1 MTSLRVIDW
10 FSGIGGFH
18 LAFSRAGHQIVGA
31 CELNSFVRRV
41 YTRHFGAPAWF
52 PSDINEVDPDDVPE
66 ADLWVAGSPC
76 QGFSRAGLGL
86 GLEDPRS
93 GLLRRL
99 LWLLAQR
106 RPRFF
111 LLENVPGILTANGG
125 RDFGELLATLD
136 WLGYVGA
143 WTTLD
148 ARYFGVAQR
157 RRRVFLVAGAGD
169 GFDPR
174 PLLFE
179 PEGVPGYSPAR
190 REAQTDIAGTL
201 GGGSGARGWC
211 DDFDRSGAFD
221 DEGPGRRAYGR
232 NNTSGAIETA
242 GALTASKSHRF
253 SFENDTF
260 VLEPPMACVT
270 GAVTHALVAEGFDAS
285 EDGVGRGMPIIN
297 APIAFHLTQNPIDS
311 LKSGITPVLGAKS
324 GGMGVFTPPG
334 RVRRLTP
341 RECERLQGFP
351 DGWTCLCRAEPYS
364 TTACTCPDG
373 PRLRALGNAVAVPC
387 IEWIARRFTIYT

>member
-31 CELNSFVRRV
+31 CELNPFTRRV
-41 YTRHFGAPAWF
+41 YAKRFGAPAWF
-52 PSDINEVDPDDVPE
+52 PSDITEVAPNDIPE

-76 QGFSRAGLGL
+76 QGFSHAGLGH
-86 GLEDPRS
+86 GLDDPRS

-99 LWLLAQR
+99 LYLLAQR

-157 RRRVFLVAGAGD
+157 RRRVFLVAGTGD

-190 REAQTDIAGTL
+190 RAPRAGAPEAAGER
-201 GGGSGARGWC
+201 ADVRC
-211 DDFDRSGAFD
+211 RPA
-221 DEGPGRRAYGR
+221 GRQAYGR
-232 NNTSGAIETA
+232 NNTAGPIDTSGT
-242 GALTASKSHRF
+242 LTASKSHRF

-260 VLEPPMACVT
+260 ILEPMCIAEPA
-270 GAVTHALVAEGFDAS
+270 THALTGEGFDAS
-285 EDGVGRGMPIIN
+285 EDGTGCGAPIIN
-297 APIAFHLTQNPIDS
+297 EPVAFHLTQDPIDS
-311 LKSGITPVLGAKS
+311 LKSGVSPALGAKS
-324 GGMGVFTPPG
+324 GGMGLYAPPG

-341 RECERLQGFP
+341 LECERLQGFP
-351 DGWTCLCRAEPYS
+351 DGWTCLCGAEPYS
-364 TTACTCPDG
+364 TLACACPDG
-373 PRLRALGNAVAVPC
+373 PRYRALGNAVAVPC
-387 IEWIARRFTIYT
+387 IEWLAHRFAAYA

>member
-18 LAFSRAGHQIVGA
+18 LAFSRAGHRVVGA
-31 CELNSFVRRV
+31 CEINPFARRV
-41 YTRHFGAPAWF
+41 YAKRLGAPAWF
-52 PSDINEVDPDDVPE
+52 PSDINEVTPDDIPE

-76 QGFSRAGLGL
+76 QGFSHAGLGL
-86 GLEDPRS
+86 GLDDPRS
-93 GLLRRL
+93 GLLRWL
-99 LWLLAQR
+99 LHLLAQR

-125 RDFGELLATLD
+125 QDFGELLATLD

-157 RRRVFLVAGAGD
+157 RRRVFLVAGTG
-169 GFDPR
+169 GGLDPR

-190 REAQTDIAGTL
+190 GAPRAGAPEAAGERVDVCRRP
-201 GGGSGARGWC
+201 S
-211 DDFDRSGAFD
+211 
-221 DEGPGRRAYGR
+221 GRRAYGR
-232 NNTSGAIETA
+232 NNTSGPIDTS
-242 GALTASKSHRF
+242 GALTSSKSHRF
-253 SFENDTF
+253 DFETDTF
-260 VLEPPMACVT
+260 VLEPVCVT
-270 GAVTHALVAEGFDAS
+270 GSVTHTLTGEGFDAS
-285 EDGVGRGMPIIN
+285 EDGTGRGTPIIN
-297 APIAFHLTQNPIDS
+297 QPMPFDLVQLTSANNRTKCAPGDS
-311 LKSGITPVLGAKS
+311 APTLARTSRVHVAWA
-324 GGMGVFTPPG
+324 PPG
-334 RVRRLTP
+334 QVRRLTP

-351 DGWTCLCRAEPYS
+351 DGWTCLCGAEPYS
-364 TTACTCPDG
+364 TAACTCPDG

-387 IEWIARRFTIYT
+387 IEWLARRFALHA